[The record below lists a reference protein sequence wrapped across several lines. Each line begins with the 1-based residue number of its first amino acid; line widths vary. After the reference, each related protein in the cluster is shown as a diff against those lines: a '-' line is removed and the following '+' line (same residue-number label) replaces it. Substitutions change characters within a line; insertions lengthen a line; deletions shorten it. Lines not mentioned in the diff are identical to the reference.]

1 MMKNVQG
8 DLSDQGNHHM
18 EDQEVSDGGGVCEKL
33 YKGGI
38 FPYFQC
44 FGGNLVKCI

>member
-33 YKGGI
+33 REGFSHI
-38 FPYFQC
+38 SSV
-44 FGGNLVKCI
+44 LVEIW